1 MHQGWLL
8 IGLSLAYLGVLF
20 LIAYVADKSKR
31 RRLKGQPLLYSLS
44 LAVYC
49 TSWTFFGTVG
59 QASESPWSPVPIY
72 LGPMLVFLF
81 GWRLLARLIPDGMS
95 GEIFG
100 LYATTGRAV
109 SFLSP
114 LLFGAGIAIGELV
127 LGSSEAEA
135 QYWGILGVVVVLAA
149 GLALAVF
156 VKDPTKQPSVAPA
169 AA

>member
-1 MHQGWLL
+1 MGLL
-8 IGLSLAYLGVLF
+8 MCLF
-20 LIAYVADKSKR
+20 
-31 RRLKGQPLLYSLS
+31 
-44 LAVYC
+44 
-49 TSWTFFGTVG
+49 VG
-59 QASESPWSPVPIY
+59 PAQSASRS
-72 LGPMLVFLF
+72 
-81 GWRLLARLIPDGMS
+81 LLARLIPDGMS

>member
-1 MHQGWLL
+1 MLDDRLGPKTV
-8 IGLSLAYLGVLF
+8 IVTSLVSLVALGVGIFVFHDGGKPVFWVMGLLMCLF
-20 LIAYVADKSKR
+20 
-31 RRLKGQPLLYSLS
+31 
-44 LAVYC
+44 
-49 TSWTFFGTVG
+49 VG
-59 QASESPWSPVPIY
+59 PAQSASRS
-72 LGPMLVFLF
+72 
-81 GWRLLARLIPDGMS
+81 LLARLIPDGMS